1 MKRHSYRLCISGIVS
16 LLLGIGLGISAHAQ
30 AQSTRALEEKLS
42 HFRVSVNFK
51 GRPLS
56 EVLDF
61 LSNVSGIDIVVHP
74 ELIRLEDD
82 RVRSIHLRLRDLP
95 LDHTL
100 DLLAD
105 LTGTRRVW
113 KRGVILFVNPKRLQ
127 PPIVQRVYDI
137 RDLMITLKD
146 FPGPKIR
153 LSDEQPTSHLFHLED
168 EPEKWTPQSLIDIVR
183 QHLGGWEEDRRT
195 RIGQIGGHL
204 LVRHHADAHQRL
216 EVLLQSLRR

>member
-1 MKRHSYRLCISGIVS
+1 
-16 LLLGIGLGISAHAQ
+16 
-30 AQSTRALEEKLS
+30 
-42 HFRVSVNFK
+42 
-51 GRPLS
+51 
-56 EVLDF
+56 
-61 LSNVSGIDIVVHP
+61 
-74 ELIRLEDD
+74 
-82 RVRSIHLRLRDLP
+82 
-95 LDHTL
+95 
-100 DLLAD
+100 
-105 LTGTRRVW
+105 
-113 KRGVILFVNPKRLQ
+113 
-127 PPIVQRVYDI
+127 
-137 RDLMITLKD
+137 MITLKD